1 MPHDNS
7 HTDVPRQVLG
17 TPKLWL
23 FDMDDTLYDATHS
36 VFEEIHPRME
46 AFIMRR
52 LQVDARE
59 AARLQHGYWAQ
70 YGATFLGLALRNGIK
85 PEEFLR
91 EAHDFDVERAVRNS
105 AHPQCLAGLIRRLP
119 GKKAVFTNGPRAYAE
134 RVLVALKVKDP
145 FDFMMT
151 ANDMHMLG
159 SWRCKPD
166 PVLLIAACRKAGVKP
181 AHAVVIDDSLANL
194 KVCHRLGMRTVWC
207 TGYRHASAVKRPA
220 FVDAAVTTVEE
231 LPRLLT
237 APRKLPS
244 SPVKLRLMALEQSGR

>member
-1 MPHDNS
+1 MPQDNS
-7 HTDVPRQVLG
+7 RTDVPGQVLG

-119 GKKAVFTNGPRAYAE
+119 GKKAVLTNGPRAYAE

-207 TGYRHASAVKRPA
+207 TGYRYASAVKRPA

>member
-46 AFIMRR
+46 VFIMRR

-85 PEEFLR
+85 PEEFLS

-119 GKKAVFTNGPRAYAE
+119 GKKAVLTG
-134 RVLVALKVKDP
+134 LK
-145 FDFMMT
+145 
-151 ANDMHMLG
+151 ML
-159 SWRCKPD
+159 R
-166 PVLLIAACRKAGVKP
+166 
-181 AHAVVIDDSLANL
+181 
-194 KVCHRLGMRTVWC
+194 
-207 TGYRHASAVKRPA
+207 
-220 FVDAAVTTVEE
+220 
-231 LPRLLT
+231 
-237 APRKLPS
+237 
-244 SPVKLRLMALEQSGR
+244 Q